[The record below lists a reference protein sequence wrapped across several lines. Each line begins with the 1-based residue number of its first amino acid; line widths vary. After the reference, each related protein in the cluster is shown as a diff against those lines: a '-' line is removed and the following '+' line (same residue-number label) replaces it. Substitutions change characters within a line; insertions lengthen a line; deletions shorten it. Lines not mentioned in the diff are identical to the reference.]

1 MDIGFIWNKDKY
13 QEVRKKHRVGFY
25 EVVAAFDDPNEYE
38 IQDPTGHIDRW
49 VWIGA
54 TAAGRVLTVTYS
66 EEDLPY
72 TIKKDF
78 DPSHLMIT
86 MLDNC
91 CQWL

>member
-13 QEVRKKHRVGFY
+13 QEVRKKHRVRFY
-25 EVVAAFDDPNEYE
+25 EVVAAFDDPNGYE

-66 EEDLPY
+66 DEDLPLY
-72 TIKKDF
+72 RLITAF
-78 DPSHLMIT
+78 DTEGSR
-86 MLDNC
+86 LDEYYHRKRN
-91 CQWL
+91 